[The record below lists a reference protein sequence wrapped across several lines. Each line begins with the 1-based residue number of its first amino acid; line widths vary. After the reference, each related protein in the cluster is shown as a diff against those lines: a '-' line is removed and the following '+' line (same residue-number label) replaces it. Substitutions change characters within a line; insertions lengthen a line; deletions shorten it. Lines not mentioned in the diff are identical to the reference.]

1 MENEKELYE
10 VIFKGNVTL
19 FKALINN
26 DPLILDRIST
36 TFFHESPL
44 HVAVLRGHADMAR
57 ELLSHNPRLVSESDS
72 LGHSPLH
79 LASAK
84 GQVGIVRDL
93 LRVGGHESCLAR
105 SKDGLVPL
113 YVAIVKGG
121 PVEVVEELVR
131 EYPESTRVRVDKG
144 DLGLHLCVK
153 FDNLGALQVIV
164 KMVGENDG
172 VDFLNARN
180 DDGNTVLHLA
190 ALYKNF
196 EIIKYLL
203 SIPEIEQNATNNNG
217 HTPLDLI
224 ENSPR
229 DIKSLEILNFL
240 LQSNSQK
247 SSNSTPPISKSQ
259 SSPNSQVKLNPS
271 VHPRQRSKSSWKRF
285 FTFDNIRLDQHR
297 GALLIIAAVIAVATA
312 LPVIDMNVNGPD
324 LTDDYSTFSITFVP
338 ASAIMVLLVSG
349 FSLRNKFCV
358 WIVLQL
364 MYTSIGFLAMNFVG
378 SMISNESRYSRIDAL
393 TLISV
398 LILFG
403 LLLMV
408 SALNL
413 IRLIVWVVTN
423 IKAWVKKRKLR
434 GRDLN
439 GLQMSEISIQRMV

>member
-1 MENEKELYE
+1 MENEKKLYE
-10 VIFKGNVTL
+10 VIFEGNVTL
-19 FKALINN
+19 FKTLIND

-57 ELLSHNPRLVSESDS
+57 ELLSRNPGLVSELDS

-84 GQVGIVRDL
+84 GHVGIVRDL
-93 LRVGGHESCLAR
+93 LRVGGHEACLAR

-113 YVAIVKGG
+113 HVAIAKGG
-121 PVEVVEELVR
+121 PFEVVEELVR
-131 EYPESTRVRVDKG
+131 ACPESTWVRVDKG

-153 FDNLGALQVIV
+153 FDNLGALKVIV

-180 DDGNTVLHLA
+180 DDGNTILHLA

-196 EIIKYLL
+196 EMIKYLL
-203 SIPEIEQNATNNNG
+203 SIPGIEQNATNNNG
-217 HTPLDLI
+217 HTSLDLI

-229 DIKSLEILNFL
+229 DLKSLEILNFL

-247 SSNSTPPISKSQ
+247 SSKYSISKSH
-259 SSPNSQVKLNPS
+259 SSPNPQAKQNPIA
-271 VHPRQRSKSSWKRF
+271 HFRQRSKPSWKRF
-285 FTFDNIRLDQHR
+285 FTFDNTRLEQHK
-297 GALLIIAAVIAVATA
+297 GALLIVVAIIAAATA
-312 LPVIDMNVNGPD
+312 VPIINMNVNGPD
-324 LTDDYSTFSITFVP
+324 LTDHYSTFAITFVP
-338 ASAIMVLLVSG
+338 ASAIMVLLLSG

-378 SMISNESRYSRIDAL
+378 SMLSNESRGAIDAL

-423 IKAWVKKRKLR
+423 IKAWVKKSKSR
-434 GRDLN
+434 GKDVN
-439 GLQMSEISIQRMV
+439 GLQMSEISIQKMV